1 MATNKADDEK
11 KKEVRREFG
20 EVVNMT
26 ASQIDKWLDTDES
39 KSVGQTK
46 PGNDESTGHKSGK
59 KIIDILNKK
68 VADYSDADYEHMQK
82 VVSYV
87 RRHSAQEPQEVD
99 GSNWLYS
106 LKNWGH
112 DPSK

>member
-1 MATNKADDEK
+1 MATETISDEEK
-11 KKEVRREFG
+11 KDIRSQFG

-26 ASQIDKWLDTDES
+26 THQIDKWLDTDES

-46 PGNDESTGHKSGK
+46 EGNDESIGHKSGK
-59 KIIDILNKK
+59 KIIDILQKK

-87 RRHSAQEPQEVD
+87 RRHSAQEPKEVA

-112 DPSK
+112 NPEK